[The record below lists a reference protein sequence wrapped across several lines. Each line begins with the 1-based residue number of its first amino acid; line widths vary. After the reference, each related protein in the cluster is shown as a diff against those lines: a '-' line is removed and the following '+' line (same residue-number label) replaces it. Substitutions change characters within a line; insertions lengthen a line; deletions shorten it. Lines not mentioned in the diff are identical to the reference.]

1 MHATTQPVPR
11 RLAQPEFIAMCAMM
25 FATIAFSID
34 AMLPALPVIGAELS
48 PDNPNQAA
56 FIITAFVLGMGIGTF
71 FVGPLSDA
79 FGRRRV
85 ILAGGG
91 LYLVGAAF
99 AWAAVQLEMVLLAR
113 VLQGL
118 GAAAPRVVGL
128 AVVRDLYSGREMAKI
143 TSFVMMIF
151 TLLPALAPTIGAAVI
166 AMGGWRAI
174 FVAFML
180 FASFSVGWY
189 MLRQPETLPPNLRRP
204 IRASTMLAAMRE
216 VFSNRI
222 VNLSIAVQALV
233 FSVLFMVLSS
243 TQQVFEQYFGRGE
256 TFHIWFGVIAL
267 CAGTASIANAR
278 LVVRLGMRY
287 LISITLTVEAILA
300 VIMVVFLWTG
310 VLPAGVE
317 FAAYV
322 MWSIALFGLMGLTV
336 GNLNALAMEPMGHI
350 AGLAAS
356 IVGSVATVISVV
368 LAAPV
373 GLAFNGT
380 PVPMAIGITMAVVM
394 ARALF
399 ILMPRD

>member
-1 MHATTQPVPR
+1 MHATTQSAPR
-11 RLAQPEFIAMCAMM
+11 RLAQREFIAMSAMM

-34 AMLPALPVIGAELS
+34 AMLPALPVIGAELT
-48 PDNPNQAA
+48 PDSPNQAA

-85 ILAGGG
+85 ILAGGA
-91 LYLVGAAF
+91 LYLLGALF
-99 AWAAVQLEMVLLAR
+99 AWAADQLEMVLLAR
-113 VLQGL
+113 LLQGL

-151 TLLPALAPTIGAAVI
+151 TLLPALAPTIGAVVI
-166 AMGGWRAI
+166 SMGGWRAI
-174 FVAFML
+174 FIVFML
-180 FASFSVGWY
+180 FASLSIGWY

-204 IRASTMLAAMRE
+204 IRADTMIAAMRE
-216 VFSNRI
+216 VFSNRM
-222 VNLSIAVQALV
+222 VVLSIAVQALV

-243 TQQVFEQYFGRGE
+243 TQQVFAQYFGRGE

-287 LISITLTVEAILA
+287 LISIALTVEMILA
-300 VIMVVFLWTG
+300 VIMVVLLWTG

-322 MWSIALFGLMGLTV
+322 LWSIALFGLMGLTV

-356 IVGSVATVISVV
+356 IIGAVATVISVV

-380 PVPMAIGITMAVVM
+380 PVPMAIGITLAILA
-394 ARALF
+394 ARGLF
-399 ILMPRD
+399 LLMPRD

>member
-1 MHATTQPVPR
+1 MHATTQPAQR

-79 FGRRRV
+79 YGRRRV

-91 LYLVGAAF
+91 LYLVGAVF
-99 AWAAVQLEMVLLAR
+99 AWAAGQLEMVLLAR

-151 TLLPALAPTIGAAVI
+151 TLLPALAPTIGAGVI

-204 IRASTMLAAMRE
+204 IRVGTMLAAMRE

-300 VIMVVFLWTG
+300 VIMVVLLSTG

-380 PVPMAIGITMAVVM
+380 PVPMAIGITIAVVM